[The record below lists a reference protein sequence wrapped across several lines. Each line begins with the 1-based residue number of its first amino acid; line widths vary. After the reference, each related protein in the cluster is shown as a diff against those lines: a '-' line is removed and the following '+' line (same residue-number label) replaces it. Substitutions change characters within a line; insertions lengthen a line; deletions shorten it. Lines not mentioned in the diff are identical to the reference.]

1 MNTIIIIMSENTE
14 SKNMSWAEAVAIVQ
28 EEQGGYSP
36 LLLAKQIQELYS
48 QLDNKLEQL
57 DETLEN
63 VGCSPSTKREV
74 ESVIDWGFEAN
85 SWSET
90 LKERLGQ

>member
-36 LLLAKQIQELYS
+36 LLLAKQIQELYR

-63 VGCSPSTKREV
+63 VGVQSINKN
-74 ESVIDWGFEAN
+74 GN
-85 SWSET
+85 
-90 LKERLGQ
+90 